1 MANMSLSEIIELSVR
16 QGQAFEASRE
26 ISILANSSALTLF
39 VTGDNPVI
47 LYRRNIGYNGVGVNA
62 FAYRS
67 PVITSMGTLETTVR
81 NSNDI
86 NPKTAGVEIYAA
98 PTVSSKGIET
108 RAPKYLFA
116 SESNQAA
123 GQLATTIE
131 TPQLILPNTI
141 ILLEIKNRSTNAAQT
156 VTAELLWCE
165 PDRIQGLV
173 IKDGAFSAYNGE
185 GFLS

>member
-1 MANMSLSEIIELSVR
+1 MANMSLTEIIELSVR

-26 ISILANSSALTLF
+26 VVLASNASALTLF

-67 PVITSMGTLETTVR
+67 PVITSMGTLETTTR

-86 NPKTAGVEIYAA
+86 NPKAPGVEIYAA
-98 PTVSSKGIET
+98 PAVSSKGVET

-116 SESNQAA
+116 SESNQSA
-123 GQLATTIE
+123 GQLSTTIE
-131 TPQLILPNTI
+131 TPQLILPNTT
-141 ILLEIKNRSTNAAQT
+141 ILLEIKNRDANAVQT

-173 IKDGAFSAYNGE
+173 IKDGVFFAYNGDE
-185 GFLS
+185 FLS

>member
-1 MANMSLSEIIELSVR
+1 MANMSLIDIIELSVR

-26 ISILANSSALTLF
+26 ISIPSNASALTLF
-39 VTGDNPVI
+39 ITGDNPVI
-47 LYRRNIGYNGVGVNA
+47 LYSRNIGYNGVGVNA
-62 FAYRS
+62 FAYRD
-67 PVITSMGTLETTVR
+67 PVITSMGVLETTTR

-98 PTVSSKGIET
+98 PTVSSKGVET

-123 GQLATTIE
+123 GQLSTTIE
-131 TPQLILPNTI
+131 TPQLILPSTT
-141 ILLEIKNRSTNAAQT
+141 ILLELQNRDTNSAQT
-156 VTAELLWCE
+156 ITAELLWCE

-173 IKDGAFSAYNGE
+173 IKDGAFFAYNGDE
-185 GFLS
+185 FLS